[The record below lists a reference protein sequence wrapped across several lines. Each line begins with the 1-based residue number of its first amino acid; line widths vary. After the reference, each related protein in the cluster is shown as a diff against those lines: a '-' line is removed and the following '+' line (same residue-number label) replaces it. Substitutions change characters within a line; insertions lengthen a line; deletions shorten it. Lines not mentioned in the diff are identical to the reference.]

1 MRDEQFRQFGVWG
14 GGVFFTVTGLAGQFF
29 TLYAQDLGAS
39 TLTIGLLVTLRA
51 VLPIFIAMPSGQLI
65 DSIGPVKML
74 IAGCVSLIASLTLNA
89 TASSVTSL
97 VLSQFFLGA
106 SIIIMA
112 SAFQVLVSTGDQAT
126 RNEYIKRYSMWMSGG
141 GMIGPLLGGAVA
153 SAFAHP
159 ADGYRAAFAVAA
171 LSSLALLA
179 ALVWLA
185 RVYPH
190 PRIEDSDVSLDEIF
204 SVGGFVGS
212 YKRGIDLAGHRPV
225 QFGLTATFLI
235 MYIQSLYNSFL
246 PLYMDSVGFS
256 TMVISI
262 ALALNGLSAMLTR
275 YILGGLMDRMAP
287 ERILSIAGFVA
298 ATCVLLTPLAGGHV
312 ATMLA
317 LVVVMGG
324 AVGVNLPVSIMI
336 MVDAVG
342 ETERGKLMGLRLLV
356 NRFSQVLSPAMFG
369 LIGNAFGLTAALYG
383 GGVFLVATMFGFSA
397 YANRSRQARGS

>member
-1 MRDEQFRQFGVWG
+1 MRDEQFRQFGVLG

-74 IAGCVSLIASLTLNA
+74 IVGCLSLLASLTLNA
-89 TASSVTSL
+89 TASSVLSL

-141 GMIGPLLGGAVA
+141 GMLGPLLGGLVA
-153 SAFAHP
+153 SAFANP
-159 ADGYRAAFAVAA
+159 TDGYRAAFAVAA

-179 ALVWLA
+179 GLVWLA

-190 PRIEDSDVSLDEIF
+190 PKIEDSEVSLEEIF

-275 YILGGLMDRMAP
+275 YVLGGLMDRMAP
-287 ERILSIAGFVA
+287 ERILSLAGFVA
-298 ATCVLLTPLAGGHV
+298 AICVVLTPLAGGHV
-312 ATMLA
+312 ATMLC

-369 LIGNAFGLTAALYG
+369 VIGHAFGLTAALYG
-383 GGVFLVATMFGFSA
+383 GGVFLVATMCGFSA
-397 YANRSRQARGS
+397 YASRTRQARVR